1 VICSWCNSRTGV
13 VRLTPSFYE
22 RYPEIGE
29 VTKLCAECKDTA
41 IDEINAKRSE
51 YDDGDDHV
59 SEMTEW
65 GDYDAD
71 C

>member
-1 VICSWCNSRTGV
+1 MICSWCNSRTGV
-13 VRLTPSFYE
+13 VRLTPDFYE
-22 RYPEIGE
+22 KYPEIGE
-29 VTKLCAECKDTA
+29 VTKLCAECCDTA

-51 YDDGDDHV
+51 MDEP

>member
-1 VICSWCNSRTGV
+1 MICSWCNSRTGV

-29 VTKLCAECKDTA
+29 VNKLCAECCSTA

-51 YDDGDDHV
+51 MDEP

>member
-29 VTKLCAECKDTA
+29 VNKLCAQCCDTA
-41 IDEINAKRSE
+41 IDEINANRSE
-51 YDDGDDHV
+51 MDEP

>member
-1 VICSWCNSRTGV
+1 MICSWCNSRTGV
-13 VRLTPSFYE
+13 VRLTPSFHE
-22 RYPEIGE
+22 RYPEIGD
-29 VTKLCAECKDTA
+29 VSKLCADCTDTA

-51 YDDGDDHV
+51 YDCEP

>member
-1 VICSWCNSRTGV
+1 MICSWCNSRTGV

-29 VTKLCAECKDTA
+29 VNKLCAECCDTA
-41 IDEINAKRSE
+41 TDEINAKRSE
-51 YDDGDDHV
+51 MDEP

-65 GDYDAD
+65 GDYDGD